1 MKRIYIVTGASGFL
15 GNNIIRML
23 EHDDNAEVRAFVL
36 NGESIS
42 SLNNLKCSIY
52 YGDVT
57 KADTLNSIFDGC
69 DGAEIFVIHC
79 AAVVS
84 EIVKGRLPMCVKG
97 GYDFVDVRDV
107 AKGIILVVMLLAK
120 KELKLCYQL

>member
-1 MKRIYIVTGASGFL
+1 MKEFIQLRVLVVL

-57 KADTLNSIFDGC
+57 KADTL
-69 DGAEIFVIHC
+69 
-79 AAVVS
+79 
-84 EIVKGRLPMCVKG
+84 
-97 GYDFVDVRDV
+97 
-107 AKGIILVVMLLAK
+107 ILF
-120 KELKLCYQL
+120 